1 MKYIKNTRTMLYK
14 SKLKG
19 SFGRIYPISLII
31 IYILCLIEVFIRW
44 QFRKHGDPS
53 LTPQISFFIAGLFF
67 LVMGFIQLNR
77 YKLWIYPLLGFFVG
91 MGCFLA
97 SYIVPGPP
105 RILGVFYFVNILII
119 ILLIVVKW
127 PLLSSQERFETN
139 ARRLFKLAAELI
151 TETSNGYTQRPFAA
165 GKIPCDREEL
175 QGFVR
180 FMNGK
185 FITRIIHRKN
195 LIYLIF
201 SMNKSILKVD
211 NPGDVSYFEITEGG
225 EISVKISQKDYHQYR
240 ASFNFNQLNEKMASV
255 LLRFLNYYI
264 NGNETRILTE
274 LKTTR

>member
-44 QFRKHGDPS
+44 QFRKQGDPS

-77 YKLWIYPLLGFFVG
+77 YKLWIYPALGFFAG

-105 RILGVFYFVNILII
+105 KILGIFYFINILII

-127 PLLSSQERFETN
+127 PLLSSQERFESN
-139 ARRLFKLAAELI
+139 ARRLFKLASELI
-151 TETSNGYTQRPFAA
+151 SETSNGYTQRPFAA
-165 GKIPCDREEL
+165 GKISINFDDL
-175 QGFVR
+175 LGFAR
-180 FMNGK
+180 FLNGK
-185 FITRIIHRKN
+185 YIARSIHREN
-195 LIYLIF
+195 LVYLIF
-201 SMNKSILKVD
+201 SMNKSVVKVD
-211 NPGDVSYFEITEGG
+211 DPAEVSYIEINHNG
-225 EISVKISQKDYHQYR
+225 EVSVKISEKDYHLYKDT
-240 ASFNFNQLNEKMASV
+240 FNFDQLCEKMASV
-255 LLRFLNYYI
+255 FLRFIEYYKK
-264 NGNETRILTE
+264 GNENRIITE
-274 LKTTR
+274 LKTAR